1 MRKSVAAVVLSL
13 SLALCVLAGASFAA
27 EKAAAP
33 SDVTLTGEILDLA
46 CYIAHGAKGPEHAVC
61 AVKCA
66 EMGQPIG
73 LAASDGKVYLLL
85 ADHADSSAF
94 TKAKS
99 MAGKKVEIKG
109 EVAAKDGMNALTV
122 HAVQSV

>member
-1 MRKSVAAVVLSL
+1 MRRIVAAVASSL
-13 SLALCVLAGASFAA
+13 LLCMAAGPSLAA
-27 EKAAAP
+27 EKAAPP
-33 SDVTLTGEILDLA
+33 SDVTLTGEVLDLA
-46 CYIAHGAKGPEHAVC
+46 CYIGQGAKGPDHAGC

-73 LAASDGKVYLLL
+73 LAASDGKVYVLL

-94 TKAKS
+94 TKVKS

-109 EVAAKDGMNALTV
+109 EVAARDGMNALTV
-122 HAVQSV
+122 HAVKTV

>member
-1 MRKSVAAVVLSL
+1 MKRLIAA
-13 SLALCVLAGASFAA
+13 LALSTLSCLAAGTTLAA

-33 SDVTLTGEILDLA
+33 TDVTLTGEILDLA
-46 CYIAHGAKGPEHAVC
+46 CYIAHGARGPDHASC

-66 EMGQPIG
+66 EMGQPVG
-73 LAASDGKVYLLL
+73 LAASDGKVYILI

-94 TKAKS
+94 SKAKT

-122 HAVQSV
+122 HAVRSI

>member
-1 MRKSVAAVVLSL
+1 MKTLVAA
-13 SLALCVLAGASFAA
+13 LALTALLCLTAGATFAA

-33 SDVTLTGEILDLA
+33 ADVTLTGEILDLA
-46 CYIAHGAKGPEHAVC
+46 CYIGHGARGPDHAAC

-66 EMGQPIG
+66 EMGQPVG
-73 LAASDGKVYLLL
+73 LAASDGKVYILI

-122 HAVQSV
+122 HTVKTI

>member
-1 MRKSVAAVVLSL
+1 MRRIVPAVALSFL
-13 SLALCVLAGASFAA
+13 LCMVAGASFAA
-27 EKAAAP
+27 
-33 SDVTLTGEILDLA
+33 DVTLTGEVLDLA
-46 CYIAHGAKGPEHAVC
+46 CYIGHGAKGSEHAGC

-73 LAASDGKVYLLL
+73 LAASDGKVYILL

-109 EVAAKDGMNALTV
+109 VVAAKDGMNALTV
-122 HAVQSV
+122 HAVKSV

>member
-1 MRKSVAAVVLSL
+1 MGFV
-13 SLALCVLAGASFAA
+13 LCVMAGAAFAA
-27 EKAAAP
+27 EKAAA
-33 SDVTLTGEILDLA
+33 DVTLTGEVLDLA
-46 CYIAHGAKGPEHAVC
+46 CYIGQGAKGPDHAGC

-66 EMGQPIG
+66 EMGQPMG
-73 LAASDGKVYLLL
+73 LAASDGKVYILL

-99 MAGKKVEIKG
+99 LAGKKVEIKG

-122 HAVQSV
+122 HAIKSV